1 MRRLKSLLTYIF
13 TIKLVYCGTVSDLID
28 YQLYKDFAM
37 NKGQFKVGAV
47 NVKVTRKD
55 GSFKIIEVPILD
67 FSSTDSSAVGTL
79 VDPNYVAGVKHNRGY
94 TTVKYG
100 YDTGHTYKLID
111 RNEKSNR
118 DYHTP
123 RLNKVVT
130 DVAPTKYKQDDTLV
144 QDWKNKYSM
153 FARVGSGLQYIQSE
167 NGDKTYEA
175 YAYQYLTGG
184 LITSDMLY
192 KGIWVDDRGENM
204 NSYLDKSPL
213 PIYIEQGDSG
223 SPLWGFNNETQ
234 EWELVAFGMAISA
247 TVSIYIPVDREF
259 MEQVMQE
266 DYLPEVKDLKAEGE
280 IVWGAVKIEEGSNIG
295 TGTITQ
301 GDSSWT
307 YNGLKSDLDLSKAT
321 NDELN
326 YTKHLTFAGEG
337 GTIKLE
343 DSINMGAGKL
353 TFKNDYTVKG
363 ETGNETWVGAGIE
376 IDKGKEVLWQVNGV
390 AGDALH
396 KIGEGTLH
404 VNATGINQGALNV
417 GDGTVI
423 LNQQADADG
432 NKQAFDYIDIVSGRA
447 TVVLNDAEQ
456 IDTSK
461 INFLFR
467 GGRLDV
473 NGNEIEFG
481 DINAVDSGAMI
492 VNHNGDKKA
501 IINIDTDKFKRDAS
515 IYHGQ
520 FGESD
525 EDRVNGEMDI
535 NIGGESK
542 KTFAITGGSNIKGDI
557 NVSNTDL
564 ILSGGR
570 DLHAGEKIKDTTVNG
585 DYYYSEFNVENINL
599 SEGSSLHESIYS
611 VVNGNINTT
620 KDNEVVIGYVEGETE
635 YVYDETQETKTQTA
649 IAVILSDLA
658 ANNGFNE
665 VTTYHS
671 GDINL
676 QDNSQL
682 KVGYAYVDGDITS
695 SDSEIS
701 ISDSYHKGDIS
712 LSNSQFTISNTPI
725 EGNVV
730 SQNSRVNLKDSKLK
744 GSIMSDSTVN
754 LDGSEWDITGT
765 SQVGDLNLNEAKLV
779 FDETGESGEFYTL
792 TADRMS
798 GTGSIFFNADMSNGE
813 INDKVF
819 VKKADGDIDLKIDI
833 RNSSLAKSMEYG
845 KDYLFMTISDIEN
858 SRVTVSSFDGKNY
871 LDMGPVRV
879 QIEEKNGN
887 VIVSTPDYFRKESL
901 SDLSNAV
908 VSEYSAR
915 VTMLKNQTSLLR
927 DSMSD
932 MAPGYFQEGASY
944 IGNYSSSKY
953 ESDKFREY
961 EQRIITHGFTYETVE
976 EQKTGHT
983 LYDGKAFIYGKS
995 NIAYDGDYSGKIENY
1010 SLHSYSKLYNDNGYF
1025 VKRVFGVN
1033 YLDGSINSGDYE
1045 SYAGNMGTGFGMD
1058 RDLKYMKLTTG
1069 VDLTLYYLPKTS
1081 YTLEDRHNDEYRVTS
1096 NKEIIFEI
1104 NPEVRAETEFWLS
1117 KLRVNTYGTL
1127 SYEFNKYLLNN
1138 APKMDI
1144 HDISTTSGVAE
1155 RGTVT
1160 KIGTDIKIENIGVG
1174 LELKYFSGAES
1185 SEKVTGTVKASY
1197 KF

>member
-1 MRRLKSLLTYIF
+1 
-13 TIKLVYCGTVSDLID
+13 
-28 YQLYKDFAM
+28 
-37 NKGQFKVGAV
+37 
-47 NVKVTRKD
+47 
-55 GSFKIIEVPILD
+55 
-67 FSSTDSSAVGTL
+67 
-79 VDPNYVAGVKHNRGY
+79 
-94 TTVKYG
+94 
-100 YDTGHTYKLID
+100 
-111 RNEKSNR
+111 
-118 DYHTP
+118 
-123 RLNKVVT
+123 
-130 DVAPTKYKQDDTLV
+130 
-144 QDWKNKYSM
+144 
-153 FARVGSGLQYIQSE
+153 
-167 NGDKTYEA
+167 
-175 YAYQYLTGG
+175 
-184 LITSDMLY
+184 
-192 KGIWVDDRGENM
+192 
-204 NSYLDKSPL
+204 
-213 PIYIEQGDSG
+213 
-223 SPLWGFNNETQ
+223 
-234 EWELVAFGMAISA
+234 MAISA

-280 IVWGAVKIEEGSNIG
+280 IVWGAAKTEEGSNTG

-343 DSINMGAGKL
+343 DSINMRAGKL

-456 IDTSK
+456 IDISK

-492 VNHNGDKKA
+492 VNHNSDKKA

-658 ANNGFNE
+658 ANNRFNE

-730 SQNSRVNLKDSKLK
+730 SQNSRISLKDSKLK
-744 GSIMSDSTVN
+744 GSIISDSTVN

-779 FDETGESGEFYTL
+779 FDKTGESGEFYIL

-1033 YLDGSINSGDYE
+1033 YLNGSINSGDYE